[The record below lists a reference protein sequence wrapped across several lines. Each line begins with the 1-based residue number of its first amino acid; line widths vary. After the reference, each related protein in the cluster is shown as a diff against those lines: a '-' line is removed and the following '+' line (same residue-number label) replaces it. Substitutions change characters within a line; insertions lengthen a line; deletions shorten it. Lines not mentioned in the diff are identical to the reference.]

1 MIDRLRYVLPWFF
14 MVSIISSI
22 DTLLRANYDNMQWFD
37 YVLVVTSIVAIVT
50 SSIAI
55 CVVWRN
61 RKNA

>member
-37 YVLVVTSIVAIVT
+37 YVLAVTSIVAIVT

-55 CVVWRN
+55 YVVWRN

>member
-37 YVLVVTSIVAIVT
+37 YVLVLTSIVAIVT

-55 CVVWRN
+55 YVVWRN

>member
-55 CVVWRN
+55 YVVWRN
-61 RKNA
+61 RNNA

>member
-1 MIDRLRYVLPWFF
+1 MIDRLRYILPWFF

-37 YVLVVTSIVAIVT
+37 YVLVLTSIVAIVT

-55 CVVWRN
+55 YVVWRN
-61 RKNA
+61 RNNA

>member
-22 DTLLRANYDNMQWFD
+22 DTLLRANYDNMRWFD

-55 CVVWRN
+55 YVVWRN

>member
-37 YVLVVTSIVAIVT
+37 YVLVLTSIVAIVT

-55 CVVWRN
+55 YVVWRN
-61 RKNA
+61 RNNA

>member
-14 MVSIISSI
+14 MVCIISSI

-55 CVVWRN
+55 YVVWRN

>member
-14 MVSIISSI
+14 MVSIVSSI

-37 YVLVVTSIVAIVT
+37 YVLVVTSIVAMVT

-55 CVVWRN
+55 YVVWRN
-61 RKNA
+61 RNNA

>member
-55 CVVWRN
+55 YVVWRN